1 MTAGLN
7 DGDSLDSGGEKDPP
21 SFEDLISLQSDKPE
35 PDSDEEERPEVE
47 EAKTITSGKASI
59 V

>member
-35 PDSDEEERPEVE
+35 PDSDEEERPEAE
-47 EAKTITSGKASI
+47 EAKTITSG
-59 V
+59 